1 MINNI
6 KMSGR
11 VKIINKKETQDNRK
25 IKIYTLT
32 DKLKFCPE
40 VVILAG
46 LLKNTPPSKNNEPDR
61 YRNVISYCQ
70 DRIEYVKQP
79 DKCDVFVLPHKFDG
93 INSNNYKKLLS
104 LAKQYNKK
112 LLCFYNDDDD
122 KTYSI
127 DSNVVLYRTSFYK
140 SSKLDNELALNV
152 LVPDFYDRNHQN
164 ELSVGFC
171 GTIFKKNKREE
182 LLKYI
187 KNSHL
192 KSDIILRT
200 DNGNRWDFEH
210 NYSQRRKEYFD
221 NMRNTLFTLCDRG
234 YGNYSYR
241 FYETM
246 MMGRI
251 PIIIDTDCVF
261 PFEDKININEIG
273 LVLKSTEIKD
283 KESFIGSIEKYYQEN
298 KERLEEI
305 QSNNRKIWEDYYSAE
320 GFVENLLR
328 NVRESKETCIK
339 ENKKSAILIS
349 STPKYSFIWDTFF
362 TFLRKHWTDCPY
374 PIHFISTGDN
384 DYLREEYNVITEKL
398 EKDLGF
404 LEGYRYLCKKYMDKY
419 SHFILLQ
426 DDFLIE
432 RTVNQEII
440 SKYEN
445 ILFENENIGFIRMMP
460 CPGPKGEQKMF
471 GDVKLGKINKNEDY
485 SFSYQTSFWNLKY
498 FYDFTAPSEFRWD
511 DFNMSKKMIID
522 KSGKEN
528 WGFIRPF
535 KEWNAVYESPIP
547 YRPTAILKGKVMDWA
562 KPLIISKKRKI
573 NNEFDLT
580 CYKKDKYSQRGHDG
594 IIEKI
599 MSELNIT
606 KGFFIEV
613 GGCDGITLSNCRALF
628 ELGWRGCFIEGDKK
642 YYKGLVENYKNEDI
656 ITLNKF
662 IFPTMKEG
670 PTLDILHKESMDN
683 VEVDLLSID
692 IDGRDYEIF
701 DNLELKP
708 KLIIIEGGFAFHP
721 CLREKIPY
729 EIARFNVQQPL
740 YTMMKLCRKKG
751 YTPICFNQDTFLL
764 RNDLYEKHEYF
775 KNIKNDHVS
784 LWESAYYNIFSD
796 KDRNWLKNYRRKH
809 SVVSKYEHK
818 YYLDIEHSLD
828 NIFDIVIPVGPNDR
842 EKIYKQIE
850 FTKKNI
856 IGYRNIYLVVY
867 DKNIQIDDCITI
879 DENIFPFN
887 LKNVAEYHG
896 ERKRNGWYLQQLIK
910 LYSFRCIKGIL
921 KNYLVLDSDTF
932 FLKPITF
939 FENNLPLYNTGP
951 QFHKVYFEHMS
962 KLHPSLEKV
971 TRPSGI
977 SHHMIFQKEY
987 LEHLFK
993 IVEEH
998 HGEEFWKIF
1007 LEKVKD
1013 VGGAGASEYEIYFNF
1028 MLKNYKDKI
1037 KIRKLDWTE
1046 SKNLNNRRMDY
1057 VSHHWHIK

>member
-6 KMSGR
+6 KMSRR
-11 VKIINKKETQDNRK
+11 VKIINKKETQDNGK

-70 DRIEYVKQP
+70 DRIEYVNQP
-79 DKCDVFVLPHKFDG
+79 NKCDVFVLPHKFDG
-93 INSNNYKKLLS
+93 INSNNYKKLLC

-140 SSKLDNELALNV
+140 SSKLDNELTLNV
-152 LVPDFYDRNHQN
+152 LVPDFYDGTHQK

-182 LLKYI
+182 LLNYI
-187 KNSHL
+187 QNSHL

-305 QSNNRKIWEDYYSAE
+305 QSNNRKIWEEYYSAE

-328 NVRESKETCIK
+328 NIRESKETCIK

-349 STPKYSFIWDTFF
+349 STPKFSFIWDTFF

-445 ILFENENIGFIRMMP
+445 ILFENENIGFIRTMP
-460 CPGPKGEQKMF
+460 SPGPKGEQRMF

-498 FYDFTAPSEFRWD
+498 FYDFTAPSKFRWD
-511 DFNMSKKMIID
+511 DFNMSKKMRID

-547 YRPTAILKGKVMDWA
+547 YRPTAILKGKLMDWA
-562 KPLIISKKRKI
+562 K
-573 NNEFDLT
+573 
-580 CYKKDKYSQRGHDG
+580 
-594 IIEKI
+594 
-599 MSELNIT
+599 
-606 KGFFIEV
+606 
-613 GGCDGITLSNCRALF
+613 
-628 ELGWRGCFIEGDKK
+628 
-642 YYKGLVENYKNEDI
+642 
-656 ITLNKF
+656 
-662 IFPTMKEG
+662 
-670 PTLDILHKESMDN
+670 
-683 VEVDLLSID
+683 
-692 IDGRDYEIF
+692 
-701 DNLELKP
+701 
-708 KLIIIEGGFAFHP
+708 KLIITFSKKLVTNNTRGDGFGAQYQNIIWDMCYAEKNNYEFEYTPFTRMSHNYNNDSDFFQKKDNFIN
-721 CLREKIPY
+721 LKNNFLLSGREKEQLKPDVVYPVVNGNIKIVS
-729 EIARFNVQQPL
+729 ESKILKKIKSLFWEGKEKKFKEGFNVAVHVRRPNKNDNRL
-740 YTMMKLCRKKG
+740 RG
-751 YTPICFNQDTFLL
+751 SDTPDKIYLRIIEIIREKYKNKNPKFHIYSQGSIEKFKNYENNDTLFHLDEELEDTFLSL
-764 RNDLYEKHEYF
+764 VSADVLVTSASSFSYTAAMLSDNEVYYHKFWHTPFTNWIVF
-775 KNIKNDHVS
+775 K
-784 LWESAYYNIFSD
+784 
-796 KDRNWLKNYRRKH
+796 
-809 SVVSKYEHK
+809 
-818 YYLDIEHSLD
+818 
-828 NIFDIVIPVGPNDR
+828 
-842 EKIYKQIE
+842 
-850 FTKKNI
+850 
-856 IGYRNIYLVVY
+856 
-867 DKNIQIDDCITI
+867 
-879 DENIFPFN
+879 
-887 LKNVAEYHG
+887 
-896 ERKRNGWYLQQLIK
+896 
-910 LYSFRCIKGIL
+910 
-921 KNYLVLDSDTF
+921 
-932 FLKPITF
+932 
-939 FENNLPLYNTGP
+939 
-951 QFHKVYFEHMS
+951 
-962 KLHPSLEKV
+962 
-971 TRPSGI
+971 
-977 SHHMIFQKEY
+977 
-987 LEHLFK
+987 
-993 IVEEH
+993 
-998 HGEEFWKIF
+998 
-1007 LEKVKD
+1007 
-1013 VGGAGASEYEIYFNF
+1013 
-1028 MLKNYKDKI
+1028 
-1037 KIRKLDWTE
+1037 
-1046 SKNLNNRRMDY
+1046 
-1057 VSHHWHIK
+1057 